1 MFNSPPDRVWASLLF
16 KVASVP
22 FVGLLLVL
30 IASQV
35 MSLQHYS
42 PEETGVGNSGAF
54 VEVTTF

>member
-35 MSLQHYS
+35 MLLHNHA
-42 PEETGVGNSGAF
+42 PTDAGVGNSGAF